1 VKKSRIRTP
10 APRRRRFRTPKCSRG
25 FTVVEVLVSIAIF
38 GILIIGML
46 AAFSGAFAATLKAGR
61 VDRGVAAAADEISK
75 ALSDAG
81 YTSENLDSTP
91 AVITLTLPG
100 GQTVV
105 LTVDKITGTAVTD
118 DGLVVEFVTFSQTSG
133 D

>member
-1 VKKSRIRTP
+1 MKKSRIRTP
-10 APRRRRFRTPKCSRG
+10 APQRRRFRTPKCSRG